1 MYNRLFKLWYYTV
14 SHQQM
19 LLRSIGDDGVYNM
32 DIYFADVTYIELP
45 TKFDEIKIQK
55 PTQEDIN
62 YITQRIGKTDK
73 LITVL
78 LCKNRKFF
86 VVSSVIKIIE
96 NDLSMFQLPFDIP
109 NDMTGIRYEDKP
121 HCDL

>member
-1 MYNRLFKLWYYTV
+1 
-14 SHQQM
+14 M

-55 PTQEDIN
+55 PTQED
-62 YITQRIGKTDK
+62 
-73 LITVL
+73 L